1 MNRMIEVSEEAYRK
15 LEQLASREGET
26 ISEWLETM
34 VAHVKLATAE
44 TPTDREPEVAETLPP
59 VAGEGD
65 GRPPLTMYDLMKDH
79 LGKVASNGPRDLAEN
94 HSRYFLEGLLEKKR
108 QGRL

>member
-1 MNRMIEVSEEAYRK
+1 MNRTIAVSEEAYRK
-15 LEQLASREGET
+15 LDQLASREGET

-34 VAHVKLATAE
+34 VAHVKLRTAE
-44 TPTDREPEVAETLPP
+44 TPPDHEPEVTEAFTP
-59 VAGEGD
+59 VIGED
-65 GRPPLTMYDLMKDH
+65 EGRPPLTMYDLMKDH
-79 LGKVASNGPRDLAEN
+79 IGKVAGNGPRDLAEN